1 MYNTIAEAL
10 HMACIYYFQ
19 SVVPVI
25 YGCRVSG
32 SRSSILTLLSKAPL
46 IIKDVCIYSYPKQTK
61 ACAQDDTS
69 HHLVIRFY

>member
-46 IIKDVCIYSYPKQTK
+46 ITKDVSNVSTLNLNKQRLVHK
-61 ACAQDDTS
+61 MIQDIT
-69 HHLVIRFY
+69 